1 MRAFGS
7 FVTLVAFSLTAGLSS
22 GWAADQSLPLKA
34 SPRALASP
42 GRFWGELEFL
52 YWQTKGD
59 ALPALMTSGATGAL
73 GAPGT
78 TVLFGDSSVNQDWRP
93 GGRIRAGYW
102 FDDFHITGLEAHF
115 FGLASTS
122 TNFNASSAGVPLLA
136 RPFFNADPAVNSPD
150 ALNVAFLAGGPGQV
164 SVNESTRLFGAGAA
178 YQRQLCARCF
188 AGSVTAMVGYRYLK
202 LSDDLRIAN
211 STNSI
216 NPLLPLGTFAVLDQF
231 DTRNQFNGLD
241 LGLTGFIP
249 HGAWRIDWL
258 AKVALG
264 TTSTNL
270 NINGSSS
277 FTPLGGPTTVLA
289 GGLLALPTN
298 IGSHSDSRFSTVSE
312 FNAKLGYQFTPQWRA
327 FVGYNVLYWTGVVRP
342 GGAIDTTVNSSQL
355 APAVLVGPA
364 RPAVQFNSTDFW
376 AQGVSVGIAFNY

>member
-1 MRAFGS
+1 MRAFGN
-7 FVTLVAFSLTAGLSS
+7 FVALVAFSLTAGLSS

-34 SPRALASP
+34 SPRVPANP
-42 GRFWGELEFL
+42 GHFWGELEFL

-59 ALPALMTSGATGAL
+59 GLPALVTSGTTGVL
-73 GAPGT
+73 GASGT
-78 TVLFGDSSVNQDWRP
+78 TVLFGGSSVNQDWHP

-102 FDDFHITGLEAHF
+102 FDDSRVNGLEAHF

-122 TNFNASSAGVPLLA
+122 TKFNASSAGIPLLA
-136 RPFFNADPAVNSPD
+136 RPFFNANPAINAPD
-150 ALNVAFLAGGPGQV
+150 VLNVASLAVGPGQV

-178 YQRQLCARCF
+178 YQRKLCASCF
-188 AGSVTAMVGYRYLK
+188 AGSVTAMAGYRYLK

-211 STNSI
+211 NTTSI
-216 NPLLPLGTFAVLDQF
+216 NPALPLGTLIMVSDQF

-241 LGLTGFIP
+241 LGLSGFIP
-249 HGAWRIDWL
+249 HGAWRFDWL

-264 TTSTNL
+264 TTSTNV

-277 FTPLGGPTTVLA
+277 FTPPGGPTTVLA

-312 FNAKLGYQFTPQWRA
+312 FNAKLGYQFTPQWHA
-327 FVGYNVLYWTGVVRP
+327 YVGYNTQSLR
-342 GGAIDTTVNSSQL
+342 A
-355 APAVLVGPA
+355 
-364 RPAVQFNSTDFW
+364 
-376 AQGVSVGIAFNY
+376 